1 MNYFKYIKFLLIY
14 VVIQFGLANQ
24 KSFANGYK
32 LEIRFSKP
40 IIKDSV
46 IITTNAGNQY
56 VGVITKKTEDGYFL
70 IVNKREIYIAKFEV
84 KSIVEIK
91 KETNNKEISTPE
103 ISLFTDRD
111 TTIKEENI
119 VELINNEEKPLVSH
133 SELDKKNRISL
144 KRPKSLTRRAVK
156 ISNPKIKKRIVIGS
170 VLGGAVLFIQA
181 LDVVGGTILWLFF
194 I

>member
-1 MNYFKYIKFLLIY
+1 MNYFKYIKYLFIY

-32 LEIRFSKP
+32 SEIRFCKP

-56 VGVITKKTEDGYFL
+56 VGVISKKVEDGYFL
-70 IVNKREIYIAKFEV
+70 IVNKREIYIAEFEV

-91 KETNNKEISTPE
+91 KETNNKEISNPE
-103 ISLFTDRD
+103 VSLFTDRD

-119 VELINNEEKPLVSH
+119 VEIINNEEKPLVSH

-156 ISNPKIKKRIVIGS
+156 ISNPKIKKGIVIGS

-181 LDVVGGTILWLFF
+181 LDVSGTILWLLF

>member
-1 MNYFKYIKFLLIY
+1 MNYFKYIKYLFIY

-32 LEIRFSKP
+32 LEIRFCKP

-56 VGVITKKTEDGYFL
+56 VGVISKKVEDGYFL
-70 IVNKREIYIAKFEV
+70 IVNKREIYIAEFEV

-91 KETNNKEISTPE
+91 KETNNKEISNPE
-103 ISLFTDRD
+103 VTLFTDRD

-119 VELINNEEKPLVSH
+119 VEIINNEEKPFVCH

-156 ISNPKIKKRIVIGS
+156 ISNPKIKKGIVIGS
-170 VLGGAVLFIQA
+170 DLGGLVFFVEI
-181 LDVVGGTILWLFF
+181 LDVIGSAILWS
-194 I
+194 II